1 MFSFLA
7 HSFFAYKVALDSANY
22 FNNNNNYSNNN
33 NSNLIFSPI
42 KRSFMGFC
50 VCVCVCF
57 FFQIYMTKSEKRVRS

>member
-33 NSNLIFSPI
+33 DNSNLIFSPI
-42 KRSFMGFC
+42 KRSFMGF
-50 VCVCVCF
+50 
-57 FFQIYMTKSEKRVRS
+57 FFQIYMTNNEKRVRS